1 MSNVI
6 SIGHGQGVINAA
18 DPLKLEVQDMSGSS
32 VVIEFRKE
40 VVVARGDG
48 YLNSLQIPHYSRTH
62 EFVLV
67 EAHGRSTSFGV
78 GDYWTGEGEQP
89 DRATAFDITSPL
101 GNSKFV
107 RNVSKHVGG
116 IILDRLH
123 QHLLDPES
131 AEPVEPAPDKP
142 SDTHDKVDKDPL
154 PIEFKSKEPQAS
166 DIFWCVMEYIV
177 APFVKLVAVVGGCIA
192 IVFGGAVAARVG
204 WHVGERILES
214 KTRPV
219 PTNLDWSASPPL
231 LPRLPVSEALPMKAQ
246 IKSSHPI
253 DSSVPRKEGQRH
265 E

>member
-6 SIGHGQGVINAA
+6 SIGHGQGVINGA

-48 YLNSLQIPHYSRTH
+48 YLNSLQIPHYSRSH

-67 EAHGRSTSFGV
+67 EAHGRGTSFCV
-78 GDYWTGEGEQP
+78 RDYWTSEQP

-101 GNSKFV
+101 CNSKFV

-116 IILDRLH
+116 IIRDRLH

-142 SDTHDKVDKDPL
+142 SNTHDKVDKDPL
-154 PIEFKSKEPQAS
+154 PIEFKSKEPQAC
-166 DIFWCVMEYIV
+166 DVFWCVMEYIV

-204 WHVGERILES
+204 WYVGERILES

-219 PTNLDWSASPPL
+219 PTDLDWSTPPL
-231 LPRLPVSEALPMKAQ
+231 LPRPPVSEVIPMKIQ
-246 IKSSHPI
+246 RNSSHPI
-253 DSSVPRKEGQRH
+253 ESSIPRKEGQHH